1 MTEFRLPELG
11 EGIESGQVIE
21 VFVSPGEKVSAEQ
34 PLLEVETDKAAV
46 EMPSPVSGTVSEVCV
61 SGGET
66 VAIGQVLVRID
77 DGGDGADAP
86 AEKESGPGAEEGK
99 KSEDPP
105 AAKAPGPEE
114 PSGEREMPPARPSGE
129 SAVPRSP
136 ALNAP
141 ASPSVRRL
149 AREIGVD
156 VLSVKGTGPR
166 GRILA
171 EDVKLRAKTL
181 IASARP
187 GAPVAEEPPLPD
199 FSRWGETETRS
210 FSTVRRLTAERLSRA
225 WRAPHVTQF
234 DKADISE
241 LESLR
246 KLNKEKV
253 AAAGGNLTVTAILVR
268 VLSSAL
274 LEFPK
279 FNSSVDMRA
288 GAVVY
293 KKYVS
298 VGVAVDTDRG
308 LLVPV
313 IRDSDKK
320 DVTEISV
327 ELTDISAKA
336 REKKLAP
343 DALQGGTCTITNLG
357 GVGGTAFTPIINP
370 PEAAIL
376 GVSRSSVEPVYI
388 DGEFKPRLMVPL
400 LLSYDHRI
408 IDGAEAARFLR
419 WICERLE
426 KPYNVILE
434 G

>member
-1 MTEFRLPELG
+1 MEFKLPELG

-21 VFVSPGEKVSAEQ
+21 VFVSAGEKVSAEQ

-46 EMPSPVSGTVSEVCV
+46 ELPSPVAGTVSEVCV

-66 VAIGQVLVRID
+66 VGIGQVLVRID
-77 DGGDGADAP
+77 DGGAGGADAP
-86 AEKESGPGAEEGK
+86 EEKEPEPAEAREPK
-99 KSEDPP
+99 DEESKTDRKRE
-105 AAKAPGPEE
+105 PEE
-114 PSGEREMPPARPSGE
+114 PPEEKKEPSARPADGT
-129 SAVPRSP
+129 AVSKPPS
-136 ALNAP
+136 LNAP

-156 VLSVKGTGPR
+156 ILSVTGTGPR
-166 GRILA
+166 GRVLA
-171 EDVKLRAKTL
+171 EDVKLRAKTV
-181 IASARP
+181 IASAGP
-187 GAPVAEEPPLPD
+187 GSPAAEEPPLPD
-199 FSRWGETETRS
+199 FSRWGQTETKS
-210 FSTVRRLTAERLSRA
+210 FSTVRRLTAERLSSA

-234 DKADISE
+234 DKADVSE
-241 LESLR
+241 LETLR
-246 KLNKEKV
+246 KLNREKV
-253 AAAGGNLTVTAILVR
+253 SAAGGNLTITAILVK

-288 GAVVY
+288 GAIVY
-293 KKYVS
+293 KKYVN

-313 IRDSDKK
+313 IRDSDEK

-327 ELTDISAKA
+327 ELTEISRKA
-336 REKKLAP
+336 REKKLSP

-357 GVGGTAFTPIINP
+357 GVGGTYFTPIINP
-370 PEAAIL
+370 PEVAIL
-376 GVSRSSVEPVYI
+376 GVSRSSVEPVYA
-388 DGEFKPRLMVPL
+388 DGGFKPRLMVPL

>member
-1 MTEFRLPELG
+1 MEFKLPELG

-21 VFVSPGEKVSAEQ
+21 VFVSAGEKVSAEQ

-46 EMPSPVSGTVSEVCV
+46 ELPSPVAGTVSEVCV

-66 VAIGQVLVRID
+66 VGIGQVLVRID
-77 DGGDGADAP
+77 DGAGGADAP
-86 AEKESGPGAEEGK
+86 EEKETEPAEAREPK
-99 KSEDPP
+99 DKEPKTDEKPE
-105 AAKAPGPEE
+105 PEE
-114 PSGEREMPPARPSGE
+114 PPEEKKEPSSRPADGPAVSKSPS
-129 SAVPRSP
+129 
-136 ALNAP
+136 LNAP

-156 VLSVKGTGPR
+156 ILSVTGTGPR
-166 GRILA
+166 GRVLA
-171 EDVKLRAKTL
+171 EDVKLRAKTV
-181 IASARP
+181 IASAGSGSP
-187 GAPVAEEPPLPD
+187 AAEEPPLPD
-199 FSRWGETETRS
+199 FSRWGQTETKS
-210 FSTVRRLTAERLSRA
+210 FSTVRRLTAERLSSA

-241 LESLR
+241 LETLR
-246 KLNKEKV
+246 KLNREKV
-253 AAAGGNLTVTAILVR
+253 SAAGGNLTITAILVK

-288 GAVVY
+288 GAIVY
-293 KKYVS
+293 KKYVN

-313 IRDSDKK
+313 IRDSDEK

-327 ELTDISAKA
+327 ELTEISRKA
-336 REKKLAP
+336 REKKLSP

-357 GVGGTAFTPIINP
+357 GVGGTYFTPIINP
-370 PEAAIL
+370 PEVAIL
-376 GVSRSSVEPVYI
+376 GVSRSSVEPVYA
-388 DGEFKPRLMVPL
+388 DGGFKPRLMVPL

-419 WICERLE
+419 WICEKLE

>member
-1 MTEFRLPELG
+1 MEFKLPELG

-21 VFVSPGEKVSAEQ
+21 IFVSPGEKVSAEQ

-46 EMPSPVSGTVSEVCV
+46 ELPSPVAGTVSEVCV

-66 VAIGQVLVRID
+66 VGIGQVLVRID
-77 DGGDGADAP
+77 DGADGADAP
-86 AEKESGPGAEEGK
+86 EEGEPEPDSAREPK
-99 KSEDPP
+99 GEEP
-105 AAKAPGPEE
+105 KAREAQEPEE
-114 PSGEREMPPARPSGE
+114 KKEPSPRPADEPAVSKSPS
-129 SAVPRSP
+129 
-136 ALNAP
+136 LNAP

-156 VLSVKGTGPR
+156 ILSVTGTGPR
-166 GRILA
+166 GRVLA
-171 EDVKLRAKTL
+171 EDVKLRAKTV
-181 IASARP
+181 IASAGSGSP
-187 GAPVAEEPPLPD
+187 AAEEPPLPD
-199 FSRWGETETRS
+199 FSRWGQTETKS
-210 FSTVRRLTAERLSRA
+210 FSTVRRLTAERLSSA

-241 LESLR
+241 LETLR
-246 KLNKEKV
+246 KLNREKV
-253 AAAGGNLTVTAILVR
+253 SAAGGNLTITAILVK

-288 GAVVY
+288 GAIVY
-293 KKYVS
+293 KKYVN

-313 IRDSDKK
+313 IRDSDEK

-327 ELTDISAKA
+327 ELTEISRKA
-336 REKKLAP
+336 REKKLSP

-357 GVGGTAFTPIINP
+357 GVGGTSFTPIINP
-370 PEAAIL
+370 PEVAIL
-376 GVSRSSVEPVYI
+376 GVSRSSVEPVYA
-388 DGEFKPRLMVPL
+388 DGEFRPRLMVPL

>member
-1 MTEFRLPELG
+1 MEFKLPELG

-21 VFVSPGEKVSAEQ
+21 IFVSPGEKVSAEQ

-46 EMPSPVSGTVSEVCV
+46 ELPSPVAGTVSEVCV

-66 VAIGQVLVRID
+66 VGIGQVLVRID
-77 DGGDGADAP
+77 DGAGGGADAP
-86 AEKESGPGAEEGK
+86 EEREPEPDSAREPKGEEPKARGAREPE
-99 KSEDPP
+99 
-105 AAKAPGPEE
+105 APPEE
-114 PSGEREMPPARPSGE
+114 KKEPSPRPADEPAVSKSPS
-129 SAVPRSP
+129 
-136 ALNAP
+136 LNAP

-156 VLSVKGTGPR
+156 ILSVTGTGPR
-166 GRILA
+166 GRVLA
-171 EDVKLRAKTL
+171 EDVKLRAKAV
-181 IASARP
+181 IASAGSGSP
-187 GAPVAEEPPLPD
+187 AAEEPPLPD
-199 FSRWGETETRS
+199 FSRWGQTETKS
-210 FSTVRRLTAERLSRA
+210 FSTVRRLTAERLSSA

-241 LESLR
+241 LETLR
-246 KLNKEKV
+246 KLNREKV
-253 AAAGGNLTVTAILVR
+253 SAAGGNLTITAILVK

-288 GAVVY
+288 GAIVY
-293 KKYVS
+293 KKYVN

-313 IRDSDKK
+313 IRDSDEK

-327 ELTDISAKA
+327 ELTEISRKA
-336 REKKLAP
+336 REKKLSP

-357 GVGGTAFTPIINP
+357 GVGGTSFTPIINP
-370 PEAAIL
+370 PEVAIL
-376 GVSRSSVEPVYI
+376 GVSRSSVEPVYA
-388 DGEFKPRLMVPL
+388 DGEFRPRLMVPL

>member
-1 MTEFRLPELG
+1 MEFKLPELG

-21 VFVSPGEKVSAEQ
+21 VFVSAGEKVSAEQ

-46 EMPSPVSGTVSEVCV
+46 ELPSPVAGTVSEVCV

-66 VAIGQVLVRID
+66 VGIGQVLVRID
-77 DGGDGADAP
+77 DGAGGADAAEEKETEP
-86 AEKESGPGAEEGK
+86 AEAREPKDKEPKTDEKPESEE
-99 KSEDPP
+99 P
-105 AAKAPGPEE
+105 PEE
-114 PSGEREMPPARPSGE
+114 KKEPSSRPADGPAVSKSPS
-129 SAVPRSP
+129 
-136 ALNAP
+136 LNAP

-156 VLSVKGTGPR
+156 ILSVTGTGPR
-166 GRILA
+166 GRVLA
-171 EDVKLRAKTL
+171 EDVKLRAKTV
-181 IASARP
+181 IASAGSGSP
-187 GAPVAEEPPLPD
+187 AAEEPPLPD
-199 FSRWGETETRS
+199 FSRWGQTETKS
-210 FSTVRRLTAERLSRA
+210 FSTVRRLTAERLSSA

-234 DKADISE
+234 DKADVSE
-241 LESLR
+241 LETLR
-246 KLNKEKV
+246 KLNREKV
-253 AAAGGNLTVTAILVR
+253 SAAGGNLTITAILVK

-288 GAVVY
+288 GAIVY
-293 KKYVS
+293 KKYVN

-313 IRDSDKK
+313 IRDSDEK

-327 ELTDISAKA
+327 ELTEISRKA
-336 REKKLAP
+336 REKKLSP

-357 GVGGTAFTPIINP
+357 GVGGTYFTPIINP
-370 PEAAIL
+370 PEVAIL
-376 GVSRSSVEPVYI
+376 GVSRSSVEPVYA
-388 DGEFKPRLMVPL
+388 DGGFKPRLMVPL

-419 WICERLE
+419 WICEKLE

>member
-1 MTEFRLPELG
+1 MEFKLPELG

-21 VFVSPGEKVSAEQ
+21 VFVSAGEKVSAEQ

-46 EMPSPVSGTVSEVCV
+46 ELPSPVAGTVSEVCV

-66 VAIGQVLVRID
+66 VGIGQVLVRID
-77 DGGDGADAP
+77 DGAGGADAP
-86 AEKESGPGAEEGK
+86 EERETEPAEAREPKGEERKTRK
-99 KSEDPP
+99 KPE
-105 AAKAPGPEE
+105 PEE
-114 PSGEREMPPARPSGE
+114 PPEEKKEPSSRPADGPAVSKSPS
-129 SAVPRSP
+129 
-136 ALNAP
+136 LNAP

-156 VLSVKGTGPR
+156 ILSVTGTGPR
-166 GRILA
+166 GRVLA
-171 EDVKLRAKTL
+171 EDVKLRAKTV
-181 IASARP
+181 IASAGSGSP
-187 GAPVAEEPPLPD
+187 AAEEPPLPD
-199 FSRWGETETRS
+199 FSRWGQTETKS
-210 FSTVRRLTAERLSRA
+210 FSTVRRLTAERLSSA

-234 DKADISE
+234 DKADVSE
-241 LESLR
+241 LETLR
-246 KLNKEKV
+246 KLNREKV
-253 AAAGGNLTVTAILVR
+253 SAAGGNLTITAILVK

-288 GAVVY
+288 GAIVY
-293 KKYVS
+293 KKYVN

-313 IRDSDKK
+313 IRDSDEK

-327 ELTDISAKA
+327 ELTEISRKA
-336 REKKLAP
+336 REKKLSP

-357 GVGGTAFTPIINP
+357 GVGGTYFTPIINP
-370 PEAAIL
+370 PEVAIL
-376 GVSRSSVEPVYI
+376 GVSRSSVEPVYA
-388 DGEFKPRLMVPL
+388 DGGFKPRLMVPL

-419 WICERLE
+419 WICEKLE

>member
-1 MTEFRLPELG
+1 MEFKLPELG

-21 VFVSPGEKVSAEQ
+21 VFVSAGEKVSAEQ

-46 EMPSPVSGTVSEVCV
+46 ELPSPVAGTVSEVCV

-66 VAIGQVLVRID
+66 VGIGQVLVRID
-77 DGGDGADAP
+77 DGGAGGADAP
-86 AEKESGPGAEEGK
+86 EEKELE
-99 KSEDPP
+99 P
-105 AAKAPGPEE
+105 AAAREPKDKEPKTDEKPEPEE
-114 PSGEREMPPARPSGE
+114 PPEEKKEPSARPADGP
-129 SAVPRSP
+129 AVSKSP
-136 ALNAP
+136 SLNAP

-156 VLSVKGTGPR
+156 ILSVTGTGPR
-166 GRILA
+166 GRVLA
-171 EDVKLRAKTL
+171 EDVKLRAKTV
-181 IASARP
+181 IASAGSGSP
-187 GAPVAEEPPLPD
+187 AAEEPPLPD
-199 FSRWGETETRS
+199 FSRWGQTETKS
-210 FSTVRRLTAERLSRA
+210 FSTVRRLTAERLSSA

-234 DKADISE
+234 DKADVSE
-241 LESLR
+241 LETLR
-246 KLNKEKV
+246 KLNREKV
-253 AAAGGNLTVTAILVR
+253 SAAGGNLTITAILVK

-288 GAVVY
+288 GAIVY
-293 KKYVS
+293 KKYVN

-313 IRDSDKK
+313 IRDSDEK

-327 ELTDISAKA
+327 ELTEISRKA
-336 REKKLAP
+336 REKKLSP

-357 GVGGTAFTPIINP
+357 GVGGTYFTPIINP
-370 PEAAIL
+370 PEVAIL
-376 GVSRSSVEPVYI
+376 GVSRSSVEPVYA
-388 DGEFKPRLMVPL
+388 DGGFKPRLMVPL

>member
-1 MTEFRLPELG
+1 MEFKLPELG

-21 VFVSPGEKVSAEQ
+21 IFVSPGEKVSAEQ

-46 EMPSPVSGTVSEVCV
+46 ELPSPVAGTVSEVCV

-66 VAIGQVLVRID
+66 VGIGQVLVRID
-77 DGGDGADAP
+77 DGAGGGADAP
-86 AEKESGPGAEEGK
+86 EEGEPEPDSAREPK
-99 KSEDPP
+99 GEERKTRE
-105 AAKAPGPEE
+105 AREPEE
-114 PSGEREMPPARPSGE
+114 PPEEKKEPSPRPADEPAVSKSPS
-129 SAVPRSP
+129 
-136 ALNAP
+136 LNAP

-156 VLSVKGTGPR
+156 ILSVTGTGPR
-166 GRILA
+166 GRVLA
-171 EDVKLRAKTL
+171 EDVKLRAKTV
-181 IASARP
+181 IASAGSGSP
-187 GAPVAEEPPLPD
+187 AAEEPPLPD
-199 FSRWGETETRS
+199 FSRWGQTETKS
-210 FSTVRRLTAERLSRA
+210 FSTVRRLTAERLSSA

-241 LESLR
+241 LETLR
-246 KLNKEKV
+246 KLNREKV
-253 AAAGGNLTVTAILVR
+253 SAAGGNLTITAILVK

-288 GAVVY
+288 GAIVY
-293 KKYVS
+293 KKYVN

-313 IRDSDKK
+313 IRDSDEK

-327 ELTDISAKA
+327 ELTEISRKA
-336 REKKLAP
+336 REKKLSP

-357 GVGGTAFTPIINP
+357 GVGGTSFTPIINP
-370 PEAAIL
+370 PEVAIL
-376 GVSRSSVEPVYI
+376 GVSRSSVEPVYA
-388 DGEFKPRLMVPL
+388 DGEFRPRLMVPL

>member
-1 MTEFRLPELG
+1 MEFKLPELG

-21 VFVSPGEKVSAEQ
+21 VFVSAGEKVSAEQ

-46 EMPSPVSGTVSEVCV
+46 ELPSPVAGTVSEVCV

-66 VAIGQVLVRID
+66 VGIGQVLVRID
-77 DGGDGADAP
+77 DGAGGADAP
-86 AEKESGPGAEEGK
+86 EER
-99 KSEDPP
+99 ETEP
-105 AAKAPGPEE
+105 AAAREPKGEEPKTDKKPEPEE
-114 PSGEREMPPARPSGE
+114 PPEEKKEPSSRPADGPAVSKSPS
-129 SAVPRSP
+129 
-136 ALNAP
+136 LNAP

-156 VLSVKGTGPR
+156 ILSVTGTGPR
-166 GRILA
+166 GRVLA
-171 EDVKLRAKTL
+171 EDVKLRAKTV
-181 IASARP
+181 IASAGSGSP
-187 GAPVAEEPPLPD
+187 AAEEPPLPD
-199 FSRWGETETRS
+199 FSRWGQTETKS
-210 FSTVRRLTAERLSRA
+210 FSTVRRLTAERLSSA

-234 DKADISE
+234 DKADVSE
-241 LESLR
+241 LETLR
-246 KLNKEKV
+246 KLNREKV
-253 AAAGGNLTVTAILVR
+253 SAAGGNLTITAILVK

-288 GAVVY
+288 GAIVY
-293 KKYVS
+293 KKYVN

-313 IRDSDKK
+313 IRDSDEK

-327 ELTDISAKA
+327 ELTEISRKA
-336 REKKLAP
+336 REKKLSP

-357 GVGGTAFTPIINP
+357 GVGGTYFTPIINP
-370 PEAAIL
+370 PEVAIL
-376 GVSRSSVEPVYI
+376 GVSRSSVEPVYA
-388 DGEFKPRLMVPL
+388 DGGFKPRLMVPL

-419 WICERLE
+419 WICEKLE

>member
-1 MTEFRLPELG
+1 MEFKLPELG

-21 VFVSPGEKVSAEQ
+21 VFVSAGEKVSAEQ

-46 EMPSPVSGTVSEVCV
+46 ELPSPVAGTVSEVCV

-66 VAIGQVLVRID
+66 VGIGQVLVRID
-77 DGGDGADAP
+77 DGGAGGADAP
-86 AEKESGPGAEEGK
+86 EEKEPEPAEAREPK
-99 KSEDPP
+99 DEESKTDRKRE
-105 AAKAPGPEE
+105 PEE
-114 PSGEREMPPARPSGE
+114 PPEEKKEPSARPADGP
-129 SAVPRSP
+129 AVSKSP
-136 ALNAP
+136 SLNAP

-156 VLSVKGTGPR
+156 ILSVTGTGPR
-166 GRILA
+166 GRVLA
-171 EDVKLRAKTL
+171 EDVKLRAKTV
-181 IASARP
+181 IASAGSGSP
-187 GAPVAEEPPLPD
+187 AAEEPPLPD
-199 FSRWGETETRS
+199 FSRWGQTETKS
-210 FSTVRRLTAERLSRA
+210 FSTVRRLTAERLSSA

-234 DKADISE
+234 DKADVSE
-241 LESLR
+241 LETLR
-246 KLNKEKV
+246 KLNREKV
-253 AAAGGNLTVTAILVR
+253 SAAGGNLTITAILVK

-288 GAVVY
+288 GAIVY
-293 KKYVS
+293 KKYVN

-313 IRDSDKK
+313 IRDSDEK

-327 ELTDISAKA
+327 ELTEISRKA
-336 REKKLAP
+336 REKKLSP

-357 GVGGTAFTPIINP
+357 GVGGTYFTPIINP
-370 PEAAIL
+370 PEVAIL
-376 GVSRSSVEPVYI
+376 GVSRSSVEPVYA
-388 DGEFKPRLMVPL
+388 DGGFKPRLMVPL

>member
-1 MTEFRLPELG
+1 MEFKLPELG

-21 VFVSPGEKVSAEQ
+21 VFVSAGEKVSAEQ

-46 EMPSPVSGTVSEVCV
+46 ELPSPVAGTVSEVCV

-66 VAIGQVLVRID
+66 VGIGQVLVRID
-77 DGGDGADAP
+77 GGGAGGADAP
-86 AEKESGPGAEEGK
+86 EEKELE
-99 KSEDPP
+99 P
-105 AAKAPGPEE
+105 AAAREPKDKEPKTDEKPEPEE
-114 PSGEREMPPARPSGE
+114 PPEEKKEPSARPADGP
-129 SAVPRSP
+129 AVSKSP
-136 ALNAP
+136 SLNAP

-156 VLSVKGTGPR
+156 IFSVTGTGPR
-166 GRILA
+166 GRVLA
-171 EDVKLRAKTL
+171 EDVKLRAKTV
-181 IASARP
+181 IASAGSGSP
-187 GAPVAEEPPLPD
+187 AAEEPPLPD
-199 FSRWGETETRS
+199 FSRWGQTETKS
-210 FSTVRRLTAERLSRA
+210 FSTVRRLTAERLSSA

-234 DKADISE
+234 DKADVSE
-241 LESLR
+241 LETLR
-246 KLNKEKV
+246 KLNREKV
-253 AAAGGNLTVTAILVR
+253 SAAGGNLTITAILVK

-288 GAVVY
+288 GAIVY
-293 KKYVS
+293 KKYVN

-313 IRDSDKK
+313 IRDSDEK

-327 ELTDISAKA
+327 ELTEISRKA
-336 REKKLAP
+336 REKKLSP

-357 GVGGTAFTPIINP
+357 GVGGTYFTPIINP
-370 PEAAIL
+370 PEVAIL
-376 GVSRSSVEPVYI
+376 GVSRSSVEPVYA
-388 DGEFKPRLMVPL
+388 DGGFKPRLMVPL

>member
-1 MTEFRLPELG
+1 MEFKLPELG

-21 VFVSPGEKVSAEQ
+21 IFVSPGEKVSAEQ

-46 EMPSPVSGTVSEVCV
+46 ELPSPVAGTVSEVCV

-66 VAIGQVLVRID
+66 VGIGQVLVRID
-77 DGGDGADAP
+77 DGADGADAP
-86 AEKESGPGAEEGK
+86 EEG
-99 KSEDPP
+99 EPEP
-105 AAKAPGPEE
+105 ASAREPKGEERKTREAREPEE
-114 PSGEREMPPARPSGE
+114 PPEEKKEPSPRPADEPAVSKSPS
-129 SAVPRSP
+129 
-136 ALNAP
+136 LNAP

-156 VLSVKGTGPR
+156 ILSVTGTGPR
-166 GRILA
+166 GRVLA
-171 EDVKLRAKTL
+171 EDVKLRAKTV
-181 IASARP
+181 IASAGSGSP
-187 GAPVAEEPPLPD
+187 AAEEPPLPD
-199 FSRWGETETRS
+199 FSRWGQTETKS
-210 FSTVRRLTAERLSRA
+210 FSTVRRLTAERLSSA

-241 LESLR
+241 LETLR
-246 KLNKEKV
+246 KLNREKV
-253 AAAGGNLTVTAILVR
+253 SAAGGNLTITAILVK

-288 GAVVY
+288 GAIVY
-293 KKYVS
+293 KKYVN

-313 IRDSDKK
+313 IRDSDEK

-327 ELTDISAKA
+327 ELTEISRKA
-336 REKKLAP
+336 REKKLSP

-357 GVGGTAFTPIINP
+357 GVGGTSFTPIINP
-370 PEAAIL
+370 PEVAIL
-376 GVSRSSVEPVYI
+376 GVSRSSVEPVYA
-388 DGEFKPRLMVPL
+388 DGEFRPRLMVPL

>member
-1 MTEFRLPELG
+1 MEFKLPELG

-21 VFVSPGEKVSAEQ
+21 VFVSAGEKVSAEQ

-46 EMPSPVSGTVSEVCV
+46 ELPSPVAGTVSEVCV

-66 VAIGQVLVRID
+66 VGIGQVLVRID
-77 DGGDGADAP
+77 DGGAGGADVP
-86 AEKESGPGAEEGK
+86 EEKETET
-99 KSEDPP
+99 
-105 AAKAPGPEE
+105 AAAREPKDKEPKTDEKPEPEE
-114 PSGEREMPPARPSGE
+114 PPEEKKEPSARPADGP
-129 SAVPRSP
+129 AVSKSP
-136 ALNAP
+136 SLNAP

-156 VLSVKGTGPR
+156 ILSVTGTGPR
-166 GRILA
+166 GRVLA
-171 EDVKLRAKTL
+171 EDVKLRAKTV
-181 IASARP
+181 IASAGSGSP
-187 GAPVAEEPPLPD
+187 AAEEPPLPD
-199 FSRWGETETRS
+199 FSRWGQTETKS
-210 FSTVRRLTAERLSRA
+210 FSTVRRLTAERLSSA
-225 WRAPHVTQF
+225 WRTPHVTQF
-234 DKADISE
+234 DKADVSE
-241 LESLR
+241 LETLR
-246 KLNKEKV
+246 KLNREKV
-253 AAAGGNLTVTAILVR
+253 SAAGGNLTITAILVK

-288 GAVVY
+288 GAIVY
-293 KKYVS
+293 KKYVN

-313 IRDSDKK
+313 IRDSDEK

-327 ELTDISAKA
+327 ELTEISRKA
-336 REKKLAP
+336 REKKLSP

-357 GVGGTAFTPIINP
+357 GVGGTYFTPIINP
-370 PEAAIL
+370 PEVAIL
-376 GVSRSSVEPVYI
+376 GVSRSSVEPVYA
-388 DGEFKPRLMVPL
+388 DGGFKPRLMVPL

>member
-1 MTEFRLPELG
+1 MEFKLPELG

-21 VFVSPGEKVSAEQ
+21 VFVSAGEKVSAEQ

-46 EMPSPVSGTVSEVCV
+46 ELPSPVAGTVSEVCV

-66 VAIGQVLVRID
+66 VGIGQVLVRID
-77 DGGDGADAP
+77 DGAGGADAP
-86 AEKESGPGAEEGK
+86 EEKKEPEPASAREPKGEERK
-99 KSEDPP
+99 TPRAREPEKP
-105 AAKAPGPEE
+105 PEE
-114 PSGEREMPPARPSGE
+114 KKKPSSRPADAP
-129 SAVPRSP
+129 AVSKSSS
-136 ALNAP
+136 LNAP

-156 VLSVKGTGPR
+156 ILSVTGTGPG
-166 GRILA
+166 GRVLA
-171 EDVKLRAKTL
+171 EDVKLRAKTV
-181 IASARP
+181 IASAGSGSP
-187 GAPVAEEPPLPD
+187 DAQEPPLPD
-199 FSRWGETETRS
+199 FSRWGQTETKS
-210 FSTVRRLTAERLSRA
+210 FSTVRRLTAERLSSA

-241 LESLR
+241 LETLR
-246 KLNKEKV
+246 KLNREKV
-253 AAAGGNLTVTAILVR
+253 AAAGGNLTITAILVK

-288 GAVVY
+288 GAIVY
-293 KKYVS
+293 KKYVN

-313 IRDSDKK
+313 IRDSDEK

-327 ELTDISAKA
+327 ELTEISGKA
-336 REKKLAP
+336 REKKLSP

-357 GVGGTAFTPIINP
+357 GVGGTSFTPIINP
-370 PEAAIL
+370 PEVAIL
-376 GVSRSSVEPVYI
+376 GVSRSSVEPVYA

-426 KPYNVILE
+426 RPYNVILE

>member
-1 MTEFRLPELG
+1 MEFKLPELG

-21 VFVSPGEKVSAEQ
+21 VFVSAGEKVSAEQ

-46 EMPSPVSGTVSEVCV
+46 ELPSPVAGTVSEVCV

-66 VAIGQVLVRID
+66 VGIGQVLVRID
-77 DGGDGADAP
+77 DGAGGADAP
-86 AEKESGPGAEEGK
+86 EEKETEPAEAREPK
-99 KSEDPP
+99 DKEPKTDEKPE
-105 AAKAPGPEE
+105 PEE
-114 PSGEREMPPARPSGE
+114 PPEEKKEPSSRPADGPAVSKSPS
-129 SAVPRSP
+129 
-136 ALNAP
+136 LNAP

-156 VLSVKGTGPR
+156 ILSVTGTGPR
-166 GRILA
+166 GRVLA
-171 EDVKLRAKTL
+171 EDVKLRAKTV
-181 IASARP
+181 IASAGSGSP
-187 GAPVAEEPPLPD
+187 AAEEPPLPD
-199 FSRWGETETRS
+199 FSRWGQTETKS
-210 FSTVRRLTAERLSRA
+210 FSTVRRLTAERLSSA

-234 DKADISE
+234 DKADVSE
-241 LESLR
+241 LETLR
-246 KLNKEKV
+246 KLNREKV
-253 AAAGGNLTVTAILVR
+253 SAAGGNLTITAILVK

-288 GAVVY
+288 GAIVY
-293 KKYVS
+293 KKYVN

-313 IRDSDKK
+313 IRDSDEK

-327 ELTDISAKA
+327 ELTEISRKA
-336 REKKLAP
+336 REKKLSP

-357 GVGGTAFTPIINP
+357 GVGGTYFTPIINP
-370 PEAAIL
+370 PEVAIL
-376 GVSRSSVEPVYI
+376 GVSRSSVEPVYA
-388 DGEFKPRLMVPL
+388 DGGFKPRLMVPL

-419 WICERLE
+419 WICEKLE

>member
-1 MTEFRLPELG
+1 MEFKLPELG

-21 VFVSPGEKVSAEQ
+21 VFVSAGEKVSAEQ

-46 EMPSPVSGTVSEVCV
+46 ELPSPVAGTVSEVCV

-66 VAIGQVLVRID
+66 VGIGQVLVRID
-77 DGGDGADAP
+77 DGAGGADATEEKETEP
-86 AEKESGPGAEEGK
+86 AEAREPKDKEPKTDKKPESEEPPEEK
-99 KSEDPP
+99 KEP
-105 AAKAPGPEE
+105 AARPADE
-114 PSGEREMPPARPSGE
+114 PAVSKSPS
-129 SAVPRSP
+129 
-136 ALNAP
+136 LNAP

-156 VLSVKGTGPR
+156 ILSVTGTGPR
-166 GRILA
+166 GRVLA
-171 EDVKLRAKTL
+171 EDVKLRAKTV
-181 IASARP
+181 IASAGSGSP
-187 GAPVAEEPPLPD
+187 AAEEPPLPD
-199 FSRWGETETRS
+199 FSRWGQTETKS
-210 FSTVRRLTAERLSRA
+210 FSTVRRLTAERLSSA

-234 DKADISE
+234 DKADVSE
-241 LESLR
+241 LETLR
-246 KLNKEKV
+246 KLNREKV
-253 AAAGGNLTVTAILVR
+253 SAAGGNLTITAILVK

-288 GAVVY
+288 GAIVY
-293 KKYVS
+293 KKYVN

-313 IRDSDKK
+313 IRDSDEK

-327 ELTDISAKA
+327 ELTEISRKA
-336 REKKLAP
+336 REKKLSP

-357 GVGGTAFTPIINP
+357 GVGGTYFTPIINP
-370 PEAAIL
+370 PEVAIL
-376 GVSRSSVEPVYI
+376 GVSRSSVEPVYA
-388 DGEFKPRLMVPL
+388 DGGFKPRLMVPL

-419 WICERLE
+419 WICEKLE

>member
-1 MTEFRLPELG
+1 MEFKLPELG

-21 VFVSPGEKVSAEQ
+21 VFVSAGEKVSAEQ

-46 EMPSPVSGTVSEVCV
+46 ELPSPVAGTVSEVCV

-66 VAIGQVLVRID
+66 VGIGQVLVRID
-77 DGGDGADAP
+77 DGAGGADAP
-86 AEKESGPGAEEGK
+86 EEKETE
-99 KSEDPP
+99 P
-105 AAKAPGPEE
+105 AAAREPKDKEPKTDKKPEPEE
-114 PSGEREMPPARPSGE
+114 PPEEKKEPSSRPADGPAVSKSPS
-129 SAVPRSP
+129 
-136 ALNAP
+136 LNAP

-156 VLSVKGTGPR
+156 ILSVTGTGPR
-166 GRILA
+166 GRVLA
-171 EDVKLRAKTL
+171 EDVKLRAKTV
-181 IASARP
+181 IASAGSGSP
-187 GAPVAEEPPLPD
+187 AAEEPPLPD
-199 FSRWGETETRS
+199 FSRWGQTETKS
-210 FSTVRRLTAERLSRA
+210 FSTVRRLTAERLSSA

-241 LESLR
+241 LETLR

-253 AAAGGNLTVTAILVR
+253 SAAGGNLTITAILVK

-288 GAVVY
+288 GAIVY
-293 KKYVS
+293 KKYVN

-313 IRDSDKK
+313 IRDSDEK

-327 ELTDISAKA
+327 ELTEISRKA
-336 REKKLAP
+336 REKKLSP

-357 GVGGTAFTPIINP
+357 GVGGTYFTPIINP
-370 PEAAIL
+370 PEVAIL
-376 GVSRSSVEPVYI
+376 GVSRSSVEPVYA
-388 DGEFKPRLMVPL
+388 DGGFKPRLMVPL

-419 WICERLE
+419 WICEKLE